1 MALWGR
7 SDTLAASP
15 KYITRKAYFGT
26 SAVNITDNT
35 IDLRNSNT
43 DFATG
48 DGVVY
53 NNNGGTSITGLT
65 SGNTYYAYQTAVSGV
80 FKLSDTEAHA
90 KAGTDFI
97 DLSGTGNAAQFLQR
111 NAEGNESTAP
121 GNGDHTYNGMDLYFI
136 DADEATQPE
145 NRARGLKAPG
155 WWLYRAWTNAD
166 GSLAQH
172 SECLVAMTAYTGATG
187 FGTYQA
193 QTGDAGTGLRNGAT
207 DDSVALDSTPTI
219 TVQPAATKS
228 AVAGAAI
235 APLATVTATMIGAG
249 TLTYQ
254 WQQSVNGGATWSNIN
269 PAGGVFTG
277 AQTNTLGVNSGMTD
291 TSSTWNNAKFRAIV
305 GTSTANTNAIST
317 ACTLT
322 VTP

>member
-7 SDTLAASP
+7 LDTLAASP

-26 SAVNITDNT
+26 AAVNTTDNT

-53 NNNGGTSITGLT
+53 NANGGTALTGLT

-111 NAEGNESTAP
+111 NAEGNE
-121 GNGDHTYNGMDLYFI
+121 GYDHTNNGMDLYFI
-136 DADEATQPE
+136 DADEAAQPE
-145 NRARGLKAPG
+145 NRARGLKNPG
-155 WWLYRAWTNAD
+155 WWLYRSWTNED
-166 GSLAQH
+166 GSVQH
-172 SECLVAMTAYTGATG
+172 RAECLVAMTSYSGATG

-193 QTGDAGTGLRNGAT
+193 QTGDASDDTVLVDAT
-207 DDSVALDSTPTI
+207 VTI
-219 TVQPAATKS
+219 TAQPAATAT

-235 APLATVTATMIGAG
+235 ATLASVTATITGAG

-254 WQQSVNGGATWSNIN
+254 WQHSTNGGTSYSNIN

-277 AQTNTLGVNSGMTD
+277 ADTATLGVNSGMTD
-291 TSSTWNNAKFRAIV
+291 TSSTWNAAKFRCVV
-305 GTSTANTNAIST
+305 GASTGNTDKTSTAL
-317 ACTLT
+317 TLT

>member
-136 DADEATQPE
+136 DADEAQQPE

-193 QTGDAGTGLRNGAT
+193 QTGDAT
-207 DDSVALDSTPTI
+207 DDTVLVDATVTI
-219 TVQPAATKS
+219 TAQPAATAT

-235 APLATVTATMIGAG
+235 ATLASVTATITGAG

-254 WQQSVNGGATWSNIN
+254 WQQSVNGGVSYSNIN

-277 AQTNTLGVNSGMTD
+277 ADTATLGVNSGMTD
-291 TSSTWNNAKFRAIV
+291 TSSTWNNAKFRCVV
-305 GTSTANTNAIST
+305 GASTGNTDKTSTAL
-317 ACTLT
+317 TLT

>member
-7 SDTLAASP
+7 TDTLADSP

-26 SAVNITDNT
+26 SAVNTTANT
-35 IDLRNSNT
+35 INLTNSNT
-43 DFATG
+43 TFAVG

-65 SGNTYYAYQTAVSGV
+65 SGNTYYIAAGGAAGV

-90 KAGTDFI
+90 KAGTDII
-97 DLSGTGNAAQFLQR
+97 DISGTGNAAQFLQR
-111 NAEGNESTAP
+111 NAEGNENTAE

-136 DADEATQPE
+136 DADEAQQPE

-172 SECLVAMTAYTGATG
+172 SECLIAMTAYTGATG

-193 QTGDAGTGLRNGAT
+193 QTGDLGTGLRNGAT
-207 DDSVALDSTPTI
+207 DDPVAVDATVTI

-235 APLATVTATMIGAG
+235 APLSTVTATITGAG
-249 TLTYQ
+249 SLTYQ
-254 WQQSVNGGATWSNIN
+254 WQQSVNGGVSYSNIN
-269 PAGGVFTG
+269 PDGGVFTG
-277 AQTNTLGVNSGMTD
+277 VTTNTLGVNSGMTD
-291 TSSTWNNAKFRAIV
+291 TSSTWNNAKFRCVV
-305 GTSTANTNAIST
+305 GATTGNTDATSTAT
-317 ACTLT
+317 TLT

>member
-121 GNGDHTYNGMDLYFI
+121 GNGDHIYNGMDLYFI
-136 DADEATQPE
+136 DADEAAQPE
-145 NRARGLKAPG
+145 NKARGLKGPG

-193 QTGDAGTGLRNGAT
+193 QTGDAADDTVLVDAT
-207 DDSVALDSTPTI
+207 VTI
-219 TVQPAATKS
+219 TSQPAATAT

-235 APLATVTATMIGAG
+235 ATLASVTATITGAG

-254 WQQSVNGGATWSNIN
+254 WQQSVNGGVSYSNIN

-277 AQTNTLGVNSGMTD
+277 ATSATLGVNSGMTD
-291 TSSTWNNAKFRAIV
+291 TSSTWNNAKFRCVV
-305 GTSTANTNAIST
+305 GASTGNTDKTSTAL
-317 ACTLT
+317 TLT

>member
-15 KYITRKAYFGT
+15 KYITRKAYFSA
-26 SAVNITDNT
+26 SAVNITNNT
-35 IDLRNSNT
+35 IDLRTSNT
-43 DFATG
+43 AFAVG

-65 SGNTYYAYQTAVSGV
+65 SGNTYYIAATTTAGI

-90 KAGTDFI
+90 KAGTNIVDI
-97 DLSGTGNAAQFLQR
+97 SGQGNNAQFLQR

-121 GNGDHTYNGMDLYFI
+121 RNGDHIYNGMDLYFI
-136 DADEATQPE
+136 DADEAQQPE
-145 NRARGLKAPG
+145 NKARGLKAPG

-172 SECLVAMTAYTGATG
+172 SECLVAMTAYSGATG

-207 DDSVALDSTPTI
+207 DDTNVIDATTYIDTQPTNR
-219 TVQPAATKS
+219 TTTGGGGTSFVVVSSRT
-228 AVAGAAI
+228 
-235 APLATVTATMIGAG
+235 GAG

-254 WQQSVNGGATWSNIN
+254 WQISTNGGSTWSNLSN
-269 PAGGVFTG
+269 AGVYSGVAAATLVISNTTG
-277 AQTNTLGVNSGMTD
+277 LNGRKYRV
-291 TSSTWNNAKFRAIV
+291 IC
-305 GTSTANTNAIST
+305 GTSTANVNATSD
-317 ACTLT
+317 AVTLT
-322 VTP
+322 VTA

>member
-15 KYITRKAYFGT
+15 KYITRKAYFIA
-26 SAVNITDNT
+26 SAVNLTENT
-35 IDLRNSNT
+35 IDLRSSNT
-43 DFATG
+43 AFAVG

-53 NNNGGTSITGLT
+53 NNNGGASITGLT
-65 SGNTYYAYQTAVSGV
+65 SGNTYYIAATTTAGI

-90 KAGTDFI
+90 KAGTNII
-97 DLSGTGNAAQFLQR
+97 DITGQGNNAQFLQR

-121 GNGDHTYNGMDLYFI
+121 GNGDHIYNGMDLYFI
-136 DADEATQPE
+136 DADEAQQPE
-145 NRARGLKAPG
+145 NKARGLKAPG

-172 SECLVAMTAYTGATG
+172 SECLVAMTAYSGATG

-207 DDSVALDSTPTI
+207 DDPVVLDSTITI
-219 TVQPAATKS
+219 TSQPSNRSVVGGQTAQFS
-228 AVAGAAI
+228 VVAAI
-235 APLATVTATMIGAG
+235 TGAG

-254 WQQSVNGGATWSNIN
+254 WQVQEGGTGSWANVSRGSGGTTATYTTGTTLVLGASGAATNDNNGDKYRCVVGA
-269 PAGGVFTG
+269 
-277 AQTNTLGVNSGMTD
+277 
-291 TSSTWNNAKFRAIV
+291 
-305 GTSTANTNAIST
+305 STANTDVTSNAV
-317 ACTLT
+317 TLT
-322 VTP
+322 VTA